1 MKNAFAE
8 IVKIITTA
16 LIIITLAYTLISP
29 TNSAAADTEANPA
42 FAEWQLTVTGLV
54 ETPLNLNG
62 TEIVAMP
69 KSTVNAAIICVD
81 FPSNI
86 VAQGNWAG
94 IKLRTLLEE
103 AAPSADAIKVAFY
116 AADGYS
122 TDLPV
127 ETAMHDDVILA
138 YEKDGSPVNDLRLV
152 VPGKWGYKWISQLTR
167 IELVDYNFLGFWESR
182 GYSDEANISE
192 GSPSA
197 GTFPSSTPPVVIPFP
212 SPTTPP
218 ATSPSPSPSQP
229 SITSPTPSQQ
239 PTPKAMSS
247 EDSSFPTEAVYA
259 TAGLIGAVLV
269 TAALVLKKKTNN

>member
-1 MKNAFAE
+1 MKKTFA
-8 IVKIITTA
+8 VTITTITIA
-16 LIIITLAYTLISP
+16 LVLISFACNLISP
-29 TNSAAADTEANPA
+29 ANSAAADNEANPA
-42 FAEWQLTVTGLV
+42 FAKWQLTVTGLV
-54 ETPLNLNG
+54 ENPLNLNG
-62 TEIVAMP
+62 TEIEAMP
-69 KSTVNAAIICVD
+69 KSSVNAAIICVD

-86 VAQGNWAG
+86 VAQGNWTG
-94 IKLRTLLEE
+94 VKLRTLLEE
-103 AAPSADAIKVAFY
+103 ANPSVEAIKVAFY
-116 AADGYS
+116 AADDYS

-127 ETAMHDDVILA
+127 ETAMRDDMLLA
-138 YEKDGSPVNDLRLV
+138 YEKDGAPLNDLRLV